1 MVRGSN
7 SLEGDPMSPNEIR
20 DFCAAVKPYQLRVE
34 VRLKLDSTPII
45 GMIEKV
51 EDERFELATGTDV
64 RSLRYAW
71 VARVK
76 SH

>member
-1 MVRGSN
+1 
-7 SLEGDPMSPNEIR
+7 MSPIEIR

-34 VRLKLDSTPII
+34 VRLKLDSQPII
-45 GMIEKV
+45 GMIEKL
-51 EDERFELATGTDV
+51 DDDRFELATGTDV